1 MGTIEGGGV
10 CALAAAQTSNSP
22 QHTSTATRTDN
33 EGRENTACKD
43 RGMRAPEAREA
54 AIVIRARRARQG
66 RAQHSVQGP
75 GHARTRGWR
84 SRDCDP
90 RAPRATRSGATM
102 CDVGL

>member
-1 MGTIEGGGV
+1 MRTCRSADQQQPPTHQQRNNGGQRKAG
-10 CALAAAQTSNSP
+10 
-22 QHTSTATRTDN
+22 
-33 EGRENTACKD
+33 K
-43 RGMRAPEAREA
+43 
-54 AIVIRARRARQG
+54 
-66 RAQHSVQGP
+66 HSVQGP